1 VQTITIACRKGGAG
15 KTTIARNLAVEA
27 ERQGAGP
34 VAMLDADAMRG
45 LAQWW
50 ESRKAE
56 VPMLAALR
64 QLGDKRPLQRG
75 ELAAAVQ
82 KLQAAGYRLC
92 LIDTA
97 PEAGPIVE
105 EAIGLADLVLVPVN
119 ASPDDLRAIHE
130 TLAIVETV
138 KAPKVFVVNH
148 ATRRATL
155 TGLVAVKLS
164 QHGTVA
170 ETTIHRAEVFKQSAI
185 EGLGVQEMEPSGVP
199 AQEIEGLWTYVA
211 GRLRLAAGLP
221 YEAPTEAPRKRGI
234 ELTTQVGEQPAA
246 KKLRKRAS

>member
-1 VQTITIACRKGGAG
+1 
-15 KTTIARNLAVEA
+15 
-27 ERQGAGP
+27 
-34 VAMLDADAMRG
+34 MLDADAMRG

-92 LIDTA
+92 FIDTA
-97 PEAGPIVE
+97 PEAGP
-105 EAIGLADLVLVPVN
+105 
-119 ASPDDLRAIHE
+119 
-130 TLAIVETV
+130 IVETV

-246 KKLRKRAS
+246 KKLRKRASQRASWRM